1 MRTEGAIKRERAI
14 AYSLSQQVM
23 KLGRLN
29 IACTFLYVYELDK
42 NIKEKLLSSQFAY
55 QVFFFVFAFRNQD
68 LIVQAHVEEQASQHC
83 LSRISHWITA
93 ALDGAGWNVGWQPS
107 HGKIDW
113 WRNFIPNHQRF
124 RFPGKAKIIL
134 PASISLNTTQ
144 KKWEETMLQP
154 EFLLNLLLSIMLLAP
169 LQHQALNPYT
179 TRARYQLHLH
189 LPHQYQFWT
198 TC

>member
-55 QVFFFVFAFRNQD
+55 QVFFFAFRNQD

-83 LSRISHWITA
+83 LSRISH
-93 ALDGAGWNVGWQPS
+93 
-107 HGKIDW
+107 
-113 WRNFIPNHQRF
+113 
-124 RFPGKAKIIL
+124 
-134 PASISLNTTQ
+134 
-144 KKWEETMLQP
+144 
-154 EFLLNLLLSIMLLAP
+154 
-169 LQHQALNPYT
+169 
-179 TRARYQLHLH
+179 
-189 LPHQYQFWT
+189 
-198 TC
+198 